1 MWKVTLEE
9 GYNKLDFNFEKFGGA
24 TNFIHEALR
33 NNKNLKVVITL
44 VPKIMA
50 VEEGEE

>member
-1 MWKVTLEE
+1 MWKVTLKDA
-9 GYNKLDFNFEKFGGA
+9 GYNSIDFYFEKYGRA

-33 NNKNLKVVITL
+33 SNKSLKVILTL
-44 VPKIMA
+44 ENAP